1 VDLKVPIVISDDLF
15 TKVITASGLLDLAS
29 GEIFNVEYQKYDVA
43 ANGLPWKHK
52 DYEFSSGMLS
62 NAGREIE
69 FSVNVDKSTGEY
81 TVSPDELLE
90 IKSRAAALFSGAP
103 RARS

>member
-15 TKVITASGLLDLAS
+15 TKVITATGLLDLAS
-29 GEIFNVEYQKYDVA
+29 GEIFKVEYQKYDVA
-43 ANGLPWKHK
+43 ANDFPWKHK

-69 FSVNVDKSTGEY
+69 FSIMVDKSTGEY

-90 IKSRAAALFSGAP
+90 IKTRAAALFSGA
-103 RARS
+103 SGKN

>member
-1 VDLKVPIVISDDLF
+1 MDLKVPIVISDDLF
-15 TKVITASGLLDLAS
+15 TKVITATGLLDLAS
-29 GEIFNVEYQKYDVA
+29 GEIYQVEYQKYDVT

-81 TVSPDELLE
+81 TVTADELLE
-90 IKSRAAALFSGAP
+90 IKSRAAALFSGAS
-103 RARS
+103 RGRS

>member
-15 TKVITASGLLDLAS
+15 TKVITATGLLDLAS
-29 GEIFNVEYQKYDVA
+29 GEIFKVEYQKYDVV

-81 TVSPDELLE
+81 TVSADELLE
-90 IKSRAAALFSGAP
+90 IKSRAAALFSGGP
-103 RARS
+103 GRR

>member
-15 TKVITASGLLDLAS
+15 TKVISATGLLDLAS
-29 GEIFNVEYQKYDVA
+29 GEIYQVEYQKYDVA
-43 ANGLPWKHK
+43 ANGFPWKHK

-90 IKSRAAALFSGAP
+90 IKSRAAALFSGAS
-103 RARS
+103 RGRS